1 MPKRSGGSLG
11 RTRTN
16 AIAMA
21 LVAADGGGPS
31 PPQEYA
37 TAKDRYGHDLSDDRI
52 LAKIDDD
59 WLLDGNY
66 HLAEAAASHGD
77 VLLGT
82 EWLGFASLASG
93 L

>member
-1 MPKRSGGSLG
+1 M
-11 RTRTN
+11 
-16 AIAMA
+16 
-21 LVAADGGGPS
+21 
-31 PPQEYA
+31 
-37 TAKDRYGHDLSDDRI
+37 YGHDLSDDRI